1 MAQKFSE
8 ISMIANQFAQR
19 LAVDMFRRNEV
30 RTIVLAD
37 IIDMSNVRVVKRRRG
52 FSFPNEPLHS
62 VAIRGH
68 FRRQNL
74 QRNFAIQLCIMRQI
88 HFTHSALA
96 NLCADFVTAK
106 SYTGGKRHDS
116 DHGDGITMRRSRSA
130 KRGSERRL
138 SNLGSTLRRASVP
151 SRSLSA
157 FSSQVK
163 ARSLSPRAAH
173 ISAIAADET

>member
-1 MAQKFSE
+1 CLVDLVNCDDVR
-8 ISMIANQFAQR
+8 MIQR
-19 LAVDMFRRNEV
+19 RSGLR
-30 RTIVLAD
+30 LLH
-37 IIDMSNVRVVKRRRG
+37 
-52 FSFPNEPLHS
+52 EPPH
-62 VAIRGH
+62 AIRMSSNI
-68 FRRQNL
+68 RRQNL
-74 QRNFAIQLCIMRQI
+74 QRNFAIQLCILRQI
-88 HFTHSALA
+88 NFTHSARA

-130 KRGSERRL
+130 KRGSERKL

-163 ARSLSPRAAH
+163 A
-173 ISAIAADET
+173 